1 MNMNFPENL
10 KYTESNEWINVE
22 GKVGTIGISDF
33 AQDQLSDIVFA
44 EVIVSEGDTVK
55 KGDTIATIESVK
67 AAADVYSPVSGK
79 VLSVNEQLAG
89 APEVINT
96 DPYGASWII
105 TIDLSNPAEANALL
119 NAAAYGKLV
128 QAHE

>member
-1 MNMNFPENL
+1 MNFPENL

-96 DPYGASWII
+96 DPYGAAWII
-105 TIDLSNPAEANALL
+105 TIDLINPAEANALL

>member
-96 DPYGASWII
+96 DPYGAAWII